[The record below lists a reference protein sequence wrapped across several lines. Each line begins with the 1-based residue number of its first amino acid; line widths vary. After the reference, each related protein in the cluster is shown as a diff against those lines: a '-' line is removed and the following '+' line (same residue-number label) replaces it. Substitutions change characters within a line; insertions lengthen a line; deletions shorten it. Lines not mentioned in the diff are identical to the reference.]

1 MCGLLVILFVFLY
14 FHGSKSIIN
23 FSVFNELI
31 WIKKRFSNCVF
42 HYMKM
47 SGMELAL
54 RWPIRAELIWS
65 VLVFEFFL
73 EIPCHL
79 FYSLKLWLTIRF
91 LNEWR
96 CCWQWLWWIVI
107 FFLIFF
113 LLDAIEYVRI
123 IFFNQTY
130 ALYANEYRIHLSN
143 LVQNK
148 KSKVKKFKNEFEKN
162 WKMKII
168 SKSKKFKLKL

>member
-1 MCGLLVILFVFLY
+1 
-14 FHGSKSIIN
+14 
-23 FSVFNELI
+23 
-31 WIKKRFSNCVF
+31 
-42 HYMKM
+42 MKM

-65 VLVFEFFL
+65 VLVFGIFL

-79 FYSLKLWLTIRF
+79 FFPLNFDWQYDFWMSGGVVGSGYDELWF
-91 LNEWR
+91 
-96 CCWQWLWWIVI
+96 

-148 KSKVKKFKNEFEKN
+148 KSKVKKFKNEFEKTEK
-162 WKMKII
+162 WKSYPKVKN
-168 SKSKKFKLKL
+168 SN

>member
-1 MCGLLVILFVFLY
+1 
-14 FHGSKSIIN
+14 
-23 FSVFNELI
+23 
-31 WIKKRFSNCVF
+31 
-42 HYMKM
+42 MKM

-65 VLVFEFFL
+65 VLVFRIFFGNSVSF
-73 EIPCHL
+73 I
-79 FYSLKLWLTIRF
+79 FSLKLWLTIRF

-96 CCWQWLWWIVI
+96 CRWQWLWWIVI

-148 KSKVKKFKNEFEKN
+148 KSKVKKFKNEFEKTEK
-162 WKMKII
+162 WKSYPKVKN
-168 SKSKKFKLKL
+168 SN